1 MGKGKAPSQ
10 SSSSKKL
17 EALQMETLQQ
27 QLDDAKKPV
36 EIPKIEP
43 VKPLP
48 PPQIPNSGADAAAAE
63 MEARKRA
70 LRRTNS
76 GRGTL
81 FAGETGFQRGAM
93 GGGSTLLG

>member
-1 MGKGKAPSQ
+1 MGKAKAPSQ

-36 EIPKIEP
+36 VLPKIEP

-48 PPQIPNSGADAAAAE
+48 PPQIPQGSADAAAAE
-63 MEARKRA
+63 LEARKRA
-70 LRRTNS
+70 MSRTNS

-81 FAGETGFQRGAM
+81 FAGETGFKRGAL
-93 GGGSTLLG
+93 GGGSTLLA